1 MNIGSILSVHPS
13 RIKVGKRATA
23 LGGVPLNRG
32 RSGPGAVVVFLV
44 GYQGFYTLQGGLKLL
59 HRMEIF
65 PLTYFLEQEGISSQ
79 VKRSAY

>member
-1 MNIGSILSVHPS
+1 MNIGSILSVQSVHS
-13 RIKVGKRATA
+13 IVGKRATA
-23 LGGVPLNRG
+23 LGGVLLNRR

-65 PLTYFLEQEGISSQ
+65 PFTYFLEQEGI
-79 VKRSAY
+79 